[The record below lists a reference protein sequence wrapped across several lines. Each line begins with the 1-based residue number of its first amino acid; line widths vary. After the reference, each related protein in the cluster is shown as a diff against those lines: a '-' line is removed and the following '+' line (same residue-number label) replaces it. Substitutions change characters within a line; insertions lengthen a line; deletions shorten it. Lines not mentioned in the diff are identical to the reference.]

1 MQTTALG
8 PALKTHH
15 YKLRSAQRSEIILN
29 TPLSTDP
36 SASSPAPIAQPRR
49 RRSKTLAAWCAL
61 LLGSLGLHRI
71 YLYGPRDLL
80 AWLHLLPTL
89 AGWVGLQRLLQLGQ
103 DDRWAWALVPV
114 FGLMLSLGAF
124 FAILYGLTPDERWDA
139 RHNPGQPVTD
149 TRWGPVLAAILGLLL
164 GGGILMGSITY
175 GVQMF
180 FQWELE
186 TSAWPPGPALALAA
200 PAAVR

>member
-1 MQTTALG
+1 MQATALG

-15 YKLRSAQRSEIILN
+15 YKLRPAYCSENTLN

-36 SASSPAPIAQPRR
+36 SASSRAGIAHPRR
-49 RRSKTLAAWCAL
+49 RRSKALAAWCAL

-80 AWLHLLPTL
+80 AWLHLPPTL

-103 DDRWAWALVPV
+103 DDRWAWALVPL

-124 FAILYGLTPDERWDA
+124 FAILYGLTPDERWGA
-139 RHNPGQPVTD
+139 RHNPGQPVVE

-186 TSAWPPGPALALAA
+186 ASAMLQEPARALAA
-200 PAAVR
+200 LSAMR